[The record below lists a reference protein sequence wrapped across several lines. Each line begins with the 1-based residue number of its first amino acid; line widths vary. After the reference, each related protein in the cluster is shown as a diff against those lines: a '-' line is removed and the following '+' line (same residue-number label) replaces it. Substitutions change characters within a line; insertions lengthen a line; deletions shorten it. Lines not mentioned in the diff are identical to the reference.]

1 MMNGPFITT
10 ELEIKR
16 LGQNILIARKRRKMT
31 TSELA
36 AKANVS
42 RQVLMR
48 IERGDSSV
56 GISKVFNVLNA
67 LGLLNGISSFIDPEM
82 DRSQA
87 LKEIRDLRESSLSK
101 NKKTEKFHAFSKNEL
116 NF

>member
-1 MMNGPFITT
+1 MNDSFITT
-10 ELEIKR
+10 DLEIKR
-16 LGQNILIARKRRKMT
+16 IGQNILIARKRRKMT

-67 LGLLNGISSFIDPEM
+67 LGLLNGISTFVDPEM

-87 LKEIRDLRESSLSK
+87 IQEIKELREASSSK
-101 NKKTEKFHAFSKNEL
+101 SKKTAKLNAFSKNEL

>member
-1 MMNGPFITT
+1 MGSSFITT

-16 LGQNILIARKRRKMT
+16 LGQNILIARKRRRIS

-36 AKANVS
+36 TKASVS

-48 IERGDSSV
+48 IERGDSTV

-67 LGLLNGISSFIDPEM
+67 LGLLNGISSFVDPEM

-87 LKEIRDLRESSLSK
+87 IKEIRDLRESLTSK
-101 NKKTEKFHAFSKNEL
+101 NMKAEKIHAFSKDEL

>member
-1 MMNGPFITT
+1 MNDSFITT
-10 ELEIKR
+10 DLEIKR
-16 LGQNILIARKRRKMT
+16 IGQNILIARKRRKMT

-67 LGLLNGISSFIDPEM
+67 LGLLNGISTFVDPEM

-87 LKEIRDLRESSLSK
+87 IQEIKELREASSTKS
-101 NKKTEKFHAFSKNEL
+101 KKTAKLNAFSKNEL

>member
-1 MMNGPFITT
+1 MNDSFVTT
-10 ELEIKR
+10 DLEIKR

-48 IERGDSSV
+48 IERGDSTV

-67 LGLLNGISSFIDPEM
+67 LGLLNGISSFADPEL

-87 LKEIRDLRESSLSK
+87 LKEIMELRENSSGK
-101 NKKTEKFHAFSKNEL
+101 NKKTEKLNAFSKNEL